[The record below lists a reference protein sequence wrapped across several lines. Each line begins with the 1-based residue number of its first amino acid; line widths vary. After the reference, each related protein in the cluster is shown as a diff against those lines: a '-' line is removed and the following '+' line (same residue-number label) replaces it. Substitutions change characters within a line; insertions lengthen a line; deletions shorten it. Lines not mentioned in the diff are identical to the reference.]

1 MTMSAF
7 KKILCPTDFS
17 EASYEGLDKAVLLA
31 SEAAAE
37 ICVVHVEPPTR
48 SITAYAGH
56 APEAHQ
62 EVQRRAETVKNLCAV
77 LEQRVSKSVR
87 TRPLVKQGETAT
99 EIIRAACEE
108 GADLIVLTTHGAG
121 GLAPGELGRVAASI
135 VQTAPCPVL
144 TVNRSSSTPTAGV
157 CNTDETAAL
166 RPEFEV
172 VHSTPKALYL
182 DGD

>member
-62 EVQRRAETVKNLCAV
+62 EVQRRAETVKSLWSS
-77 LEQRVSKSVR
+77 R
-87 TRPLVKQGETAT
+87 VKQ
-99 EIIRAACEE
+99 RQR
-108 GADLIVLTTHGAG
+108 LS
-121 GLAPGELGRVAASI
+121 APHVK
-135 VQTAPCPVL
+135 
-144 TVNRSSSTPTAGV
+144 
-157 CNTDETAAL
+157 
-166 RPEFEV
+166 
-172 VHSTPKALYL
+172 KALI
-182 DGD
+182 